1 MHQFPPADAY
11 SIGSVAMP
19 LDIAE
24 PNESGFE
31 VAPVVLGF
39 DAGARRLGQMTLPLW
54 RRSISLHEAMIATP
68 LALPPLPEGV
78 EGYKLRAVTVAQ
90 AESLLGGQPLLPWV
104 RQRYDRSFA
113 DLTIGFD
120 AWLAGLS
127 SSTRQG
133 LRRKSKRLAEA
144 SGGCLDVRMY
154 RRAEEMAEFF
164 AIARQLSAVSYQ
176 ERLLSA
182 GLSADALAEMLSLA
196 AKDAVRGFL
205 LFING
210 RPAAYLYVPAR
221 GDVLIYSCL
230 GYHPDFADLSPGSV
244 LQYEAFRLLL
254 AEQRFAWFDFT
265 EGGGQH
271 KQSFATG
278 SLASVDLLLLR
289 PTMANRLRLGALGSF
304 DSVVAFARSML
315 GQAGVRQMR
324 KLLRG

>member
-1 MHQFPPADAY
+1 M
-11 SIGSVAMP
+11 
-19 LDIAE
+19 
-24 PNESGFE
+24 
-31 VAPVVLGF
+31 
-39 DAGARRLGQMTLPLW
+39 
-54 RRSISLHEAMIATP
+54 
-68 LALPPLPEGV
+68 
-78 EGYKLRAVTVAQ
+78 
-90 AESLLGGQPLLPWV
+90 
-104 RQRYDRSFA
+104 
-113 DLTIGFD
+113 
-120 AWLAGLS
+120 
-127 SSTRQG
+127 
-133 LRRKSKRLAEA
+133 
-144 SGGCLDVRMY
+144 RMY